1 MELGSLQFDIFIFLA
16 LILYWAKAQQKW
28 RRSVLMAANFCF
40 MLLCGIP
47 TAFWCC
53 TFVFLGYLAS
63 KKIERSTDRRKSG
76 FICGCSLLLLF
87 FLAGYLLPHFYHVS
101 FLNAI
106 GMSYYAL
113 SIAGYLFD
121 QSKGKVP
128 AASFTDMFL
137 YGGSFT
143 ELMSGPVK
151 TSDRLL
157 QYDSL
162 PDFDESRF
170 HEGVLY
176 ILWGFFQKTTVANG
190 LGLSVDH
197 YFTNYSSSSS
207 SRLLLASLFY
217 SIQLY
222 CDFAGYSYI
231 AIGMGKLF
239 GIDVP
244 VNFERPYLA
253 TNIQDF
259 WRRWHIGLSRWF
271 REHVYFPLGGSRK
284 GLLRTAFNTIV
295 VFAVSGLWHGFGM
308 NYLAWGLAHGLA
320 LAVFTFLKPVLN
332 KSGLLEKAENNF
344 ILRWVARILNFSFV
358 NFAWILFRSGSL
370 SVALQ
375 FLSMLK
381 GPYEFPSYLMQTM
394 QLPEK
399 KVLSI
404 FLCLLAV
411 FVIDLLTEHGRSPKN
426 VILASPFLRNV
437 TFILL
442 ILLIAFFGN
451 FELSGFLYYNF

>member
-40 MLLCGIP
+40 MLLCGAP
-47 TAFWCC
+47 TAIWCC
-53 TFVFLGYLAS
+53 AFVLLGYLAS
-63 KKIERSTDRRKSG
+63 KKIEQSTDRRKTG
-76 FICGCSLLLLF
+76 LIWGCTLLFLF
-87 FLAGYLLPHFYHVS
+87 FLAGYLLPHFFHVN

-121 QSKGKVP
+121 QSKEKVP
-128 AASFTDMFL
+128 VASLPDMFL

-151 TSDRLL
+151 SSDLLL
-157 QYDSL
+157 QYGSL
-162 PDFDESRF
+162 PDFDESLF

-197 YFTNYSSSSS
+197 YFTNYSGASSA
-207 SRLLLASLFY
+207 RLLLASLFY
-217 SIQLY
+217 SMQLY

-239 GIDVP
+239 GIKVP

-284 GLLRTAFNTIV
+284 GLIRTAFNTIV

-320 LAVFTFLKPVLN
+320 LAFFTFLKPVLN
-332 KSGLLEKAENNF
+332 KAGLLEKTENN
-344 ILRWVARILNFSFV
+344 IVLRWMARILNFSFV
-358 NFAWILFRSGSL
+358 NFAWIIFRSGSL

-375 FLSMLK
+375 FIRMLK
-381 GPYEFPSYLMQTM
+381 GPYEFPSYLVQTM

-399 KVLSI
+399 KILSI

-411 FVIDLLTEHGRSPKN
+411 FIVDLLAEHKRFPKETILSSP
-426 VILASPFLRNV
+426 VLRNIV
-437 TFILL
+437 YILL
-442 ILLIAFFGN
+442 IALIAFFGN